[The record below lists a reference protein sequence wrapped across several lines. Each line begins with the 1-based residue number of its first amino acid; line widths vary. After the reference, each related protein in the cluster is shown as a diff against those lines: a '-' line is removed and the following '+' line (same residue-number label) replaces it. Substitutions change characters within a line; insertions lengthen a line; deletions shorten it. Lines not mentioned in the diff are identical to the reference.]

1 MQPLWCLFLG
11 ILLGH
16 AVAGPQIE
24 LCARAVALATFL
36 VLSFGEAPRRRV
48 WGLGLL
54 LGLAGGLRLQ
64 AELHSLGQWDGFSG
78 TACVM
83 VARSTPQ
90 RTEVWLNAPELPPVR
105 AVASSLH
112 GIRAG
117 SKARADLRSWL
128 PKARRNPDDTDRL
141 RAGLA
146 RPPILRVKFLR
157 SPQWQEPANP
167 REKGPRE
174 WLRQALRTRLKKT
187 MGEGSALWSALL
199 LGDRTDLS
207 EGARARFRRLGLA
220 HMLALSGLHVGLVA
234 LLLLRL
240 SRRSRRKASGWIL
253 LPLGAWAVAAGLSPS
268 LLRAV
273 TILAWL
279 IAGRSFGRRCRPVDG
294 LAAAGILELLLRPES
309 VVALG
314 WWLSYAATLALLRVA
329 EHLPRTRA
337 LAAMVAVTVAP
348 LGTLPWTLGVFGRL
362 PLAAPLWNLLLGPL
376 FALLMGAGCL
386 LVLAALLLPVTAP
399 ATLTI
404 LAICTHTFGYLLK
417 LVAGLDPGG
426 LGHPGLHGWAW
437 ILALGSVGLL
447 LLPDLRFS
455 FRRRLMVVGCLLL
468 LVHARVLFA
477 PGASW
482 WSLDV
487 GQGDAGVLRVGHGD
501 CLVIDCGPGPW
512 HGGPERVIVPYLS
525 RRNLKGASLVLTHGH
540 RDHYGGAIAL
550 LRSQRIRDL
559 YLGVV
564 ERGRPWT
571 GPILE
576 AARRAQVTTHW
587 IACGDSL
594 KVGGWTLHC
603 LWPSEAAASLSAN
616 NRSVVL
622 RGGPDFAPI
631 LWTGDLEREA
641 EAKLLARTPELHCE
655 VLKVAHHGSKTGS
668 SKALLERL
676 SGSVALIS
684 CGVGN
689 RYHHP
694 HAATLQALRELGWR
708 VLRTDR
714 QGAVGLRWWV
724 KSLEV
729 RSVGP
734 AP

>member
-24 LCARAVALATFL
+24 LCARAMALASFL
-36 VLSFGEAPRRRV
+36 ALSFRGSSRRRT
-48 WGLGLL
+48 WILGLL
-54 LGLAGGLRLQ
+54 LGLAGGLRLR
-64 AELHSLGQWDGFSG
+64 AELHSLREWDGFSG
-78 TACVM
+78 TACIM
-83 VARSTPQ
+83 VTRSTPQ
-90 RTEVWLNAPELPPVR
+90 RTEVWLNAPRLPAVR
-105 AVASSLH
+105 AVASSLQ
-112 GIRAG
+112 GVQAG
-117 SKARADLRSWL
+117 TRARAVLRSWL

-146 RPPILRVKFLR
+146 RPPILRVKLLQ
-157 SPQWQEPANP
+157 SPHWQEPTKP
-167 REKGPRE
+167 REMGPRE
-174 WLRQALRTRLKKT
+174 WLRHALRTRLKKT

-240 SRRSRRKASGWIL
+240 GRRSRQNASAWIL
-253 LPLGAWAVAAGLSPS
+253 LPLCAWAVAAGLSPS

-279 IAGRSFGRRCRPVDG
+279 IGGRSCGRRCRPVDG

-329 EHLPRTRA
+329 EHLPRRRA
-337 LAAMVAVTVAP
+337 LAALVAVTVAP

-386 LVLAALLLPVTAP
+386 LVLAALVFPVIAP

-404 LAICTHTFGYLLK
+404 LTVCTHAFGYLLK
-417 LVAGLDPGG
+417 LVAALDPGG

-437 ILALGSVGLL
+437 ILALGGAGLL
-447 LLPDLRFS
+447 LLPDLRLS
-455 FRRRLMVVGCLLL
+455 FRRRLTVVGCLLL
-468 LVHARVLFA
+468 LVHGRVLFA

-487 GQGDAGVLRVGHGD
+487 GQGDGGVLRVGHGD

-512 HGGPERVIVPYLS
+512 HGGPERVIVPYLT
-525 RRNLKGASLVLTHGH
+525 RRNLTGASLVLTHGH
-540 RDHYGGAIAL
+540 RDHYGGAVAL

-559 YLGVV
+559 YLGLV

-571 GPILE
+571 APILS
-576 AARRAQVTTHW
+576 AARRAQVATHW

-594 KVGGWTLHC
+594 KVGGWTLRC
-603 LWPSEAAASLSAN
+603 LWPTKAAASLSTN

-631 LWTGDLEREA
+631 LWTGDLERRA
-641 EAKLLARTPELHCE
+641 EARLLAQTAQLQCE

-668 SKALLERL
+668 SMALLERL

-694 HAATLQALRELGWR
+694 HAPTLQALRALGWR

-714 QGAVGLRWWV
+714 QGAVGVSWWA
-724 KSLEV
+724 KSLELC
-729 RSVGP
+729 SVAA